1 MDPLLQLLLAL
12 ALLILAAKGA
22 GYLSRFLGQP
32 AVLGELL
39 AGLLLGPTLFDLLHW
54 PIFEGGHLSEVIS
67 SLAHLGVI
75 FLMFIAGLEV
85 DLEAMRRTGR
95 PAAFAGA
102 LGVIVPVA
110 LAAVAFLPFGF
121 TPRQGLFVGLTMAA
135 TSVSISAQTL
145 MELGVLRS
153 RVGMTLLG
161 AAVVDDILVVLL
173 LSFTIALA
181 GGGSNIG
188 TVAWMVFRMVA
199 FLVLAFWLGARY
211 LGPLT
216 RFIDRLPISEG
227 VIAAVIVVTLLYA
240 WAAEALGG
248 VAAITGAFLAGLLYG
263 RTPFR
268 QLIEGKI
275 HTIAYAWLVPIFF
288 ISIGIETNARSL
300 GWTGLPLALAI
311 LAIAVISKVVGCG
324 IGARLG
330 GLPNQD
336 ALRVGVGMISRGEVG
351 LIVASVEMSNGL
363 IDGVIFADTVL
374 MVLATTLITPLL
386 LKALYSTR
394 QGKG

>member
-22 GYLSRFLGQP
+22 GYFSRFLGQP

-39 AGLLLGPTLFDLLHW
+39 AGLILGPTLLDLLHW
-54 PIFEGGHLSEVIS
+54 PIFEGGHLSELIS

-85 DLEAMRRTGR
+85 DLEAMRHTGR
-95 PAAFAGA
+95 PAAFAGS
-102 LGVIVPVA
+102 LGVIVPVI
-110 LAAVAFLPFGF
+110 LAAMAVLPFGYDL
-121 TPRQGLFVGLTMAA
+121 RQGLFVGLTMAA

-153 RVGMTLLG
+153 RVGMALLG
-161 AAVVDDILVVLL
+161 AAVVDDVLVVLL
-173 LSFTIALA
+173 LSFAIAVV
-181 GGGSNIG
+181 GGGGGFWAI
-188 TVAWMVFRMVA
+188 AWMSFRMVA
-199 FLVLAFWLGARY
+199 FLVAAFWLGARY
-211 LGPLT
+211 LGRLT
-216 RFIDRLPISEG
+216 RLVDRLPISEG
-227 VIAAVIVVTLLYA
+227 VIATVIVVTLLYA

-263 RTPFR
+263 RTSFR
-268 QLIEGKI
+268 QLIEGKM

-288 ISIGIETNARSL
+288 ISIGIETNARTL
-300 GWTGLPLALAI
+300 GWNGLPLALMI

-324 IGARLG
+324 LGARLG

-363 IDGVIFADTVL
+363 IDGVVLADTVL
-374 MVLATTLITPLL
+374 MVLGTTLITPLL

-394 QGKG
+394 QEKG

>member
-22 GYLSRFLGQP
+22 GYLSRSLGQP

-54 PIFEGGHLSEVIS
+54 PIFEGGHLPEVIS

-363 IDGVIFADTVL
+363 IDGVILADTVL